1 MSILAVIL
9 ILAIIGLILWLVTS
23 FIPMPLMWRNLII
36 AVVAIL
42 VLIWLLSVLG
52 LLPALNKPIVPSR

>member
-9 ILAIIGLILWLVTS
+9 ILAIIGVILWLVTS
-23 FIPMPLMWRNLII
+23 FIPMPPMWRNLII

-42 VLIWLLSVLG
+42 VLIWLLTTVLG
-52 LLPALNKPIVPSR
+52 VRLNAPVVPAH